1 MTKTEW
7 NTISFPKLNIE
18 FPVYSDA
25 FTVFGI
31 TLKWYGI
38 LIMLGLLLAVIYCF
52 RRMKSFGIDDDRA
65 NDAVF
70 AGFVG
75 AVIGARLYYVFMS
88 WDMYKDNPA
97 SIFAIRDG
105 GLAIY
110 GGLIGALILGGIVS
124 KIRRVKLMPL
134 LDLTGMGFLIGQ
146 AIGRWGNFF
155 NNECYGSN
163 TTLPWGMTSPRIQAG
178 LAMEAK
184 SILELTGVT
193 VDPSL
198 PVHPCFLYESLW
210 CVLGFVLLHLYS
222 KRRKF
227 DGELFLMY
235 IGWYGLGR
243 MLIEGLRTDSLMVG
257 HLRISQL
264 VAGICV
270 VISIA
275 SIFAMRHKI
284 KMDGEYVFYK
294 DTEESKQLL
303 AETEEKYRAA
313 EEKRAARKEARANR
327 NGELRPE
334 DKLTDDDDEDDENDA
349 DEEDND
355 ENDEIND
362 ENDDDDENDEDTEES
377 DEDTSTEEEISN
389 GADN

>member
-1 MTKTEW
+1 MTKAEW
-7 NTISFPKLNIE
+7 NTISFPKLGIE

-25 FTVFGI
+25 FTVFGLTI
-31 TLKWYGI
+31 KWYGI

-65 NDAVF
+65 NDVVF
-70 AGFVG
+70 AGFIG

-88 WDMYKDNPA
+88 WDMYKDDLS
-97 SIFAIRDG
+97 SIFSIRDG

-110 GGLIGALILGGIVS
+110 GGLIGALLFGAIAA
-124 KIRRVKLMPL
+124 KIRKVKLMPL

-146 AIGRWGNFF
+146 ALGRWGNFF
-155 NNECYGSN
+155 NHECYGSN

-178 LAMEAK
+178 LSASAD

-210 CVLGFVLLHLYS
+210 CIIGFVLLHLYS

-257 HLRISQL
+257 HLRISQI

-270 VISIA
+270 IVSIA
-275 SIFAMRHKI
+275 AIFGMRHKI

-294 DTEESKQLL
+294 DTEESKRLI
-303 AETEEKYRAA
+303 AETEEKYKAD
-313 EEKRAARKEARANR
+313 EEKRAAKKAAKANK
-327 NGELRPE
+327 GVELRPE
-334 DKLTDDDDEDDENDA
+334 DKLTDDEDSA
-349 DEEDND
+349 EE
-355 ENDEIND
+355 
-362 ENDDDDENDEDTEES
+362 
-377 DEDTSTEEEISN
+377 TSTEEEISN

>member
-1 MTKTEW
+1 MTTAEW
-7 NTISFPKLNIE
+7 NTVSFPKLNIG

-31 TLKWYGI
+31 TIKWYGI
-38 LIMLGLLLAVIYCF
+38 FIMLGLLLAVIYCF
-52 RRMKSFGIDDDRA
+52 KRMKSFGIDDDRA

-70 AGFVG
+70 AGFIG

-97 SIFAIRDG
+97 SIFSIRDG

-110 GGLIGALILGGIVS
+110 GGLIGALILGGIVA
-124 KIRRVKLMPL
+124 KIRKVRLMPL

-146 AIGRWGNFF
+146 AFGRWGNFF
-155 NNECYGSN
+155 NHECYGSN
-163 TTLPWGMTSPRIQAG
+163 TALPWGMTSPKIQAE
-178 LAMEAK
+178 LASKAD

-210 CVLGFVLLHLYS
+210 CALGFVLLHLYS
-222 KRRKF
+222 KHRKF

-243 MLIEGLRTDSLMVG
+243 MFIEGLRTDSLMVG

-270 VISIA
+270 IVSIA

-294 DTEESKQLL
+294 DTEESKQLI
-303 AETEEKYRAA
+303 AETEEKYKAA
-313 EEKRAARKEARANR
+313 EEKRAAKKAAKANKD
-327 NGELRPE
+327 GELKPE
-334 DKLTDDDDEDDENDA
+334 DKLTDDEDS
-349 DEEDND
+349 
-355 ENDEIND
+355 
-362 ENDDDDENDEDTEES
+362 TEE
-377 DEDTSTEEEISN
+377 TTTEEEISN